1 MQREQNER
9 VQAQLDYLDQ
19 VCWEHMQKIERLS
32 ALIFKAEYYHHVG
45 RITLREECI
54 EQIRGL
60 VDMDMAVMDI
70 FDDVYGLCRLLL
82 EIDKEDVFWDIVAVL
97 EKVDEKSPILRIC
110 SGK

>member
-1 MQREQNER
+1 M
-9 VQAQLDYLDQ
+9 
-19 VCWEHMQKIERLS
+19 
-32 ALIFKAEYYHHVG
+32 G

-70 FDDVYGLCRLLL
+70 FDDLYGLCRLLL

-97 EKVDEKSPILRIC
+97 EKLTKNANIANLQRKIVSLKSSATAGNRTRRLISRRRAG
-110 SGK
+110 SMS